1 MILEVF
7 PSYCGGRILKGLWV
21 DSTTKDEDTINR
33 SLRFFKGLP
42 NFDPN
47 RFPVSGDR
55 FYQFAPK
62 DLVNFQKLLKF
73 MISMMPTVGVI
84 FAVTNPQQNN
94 TCIVKHLDSTGF
106 KAIGKYSKLGTDYAL
121 CTSWVGDYHKDIKP
135 ILDKIDIGD
144 ITF

>member
-33 SLRFFKGLP
+33 SLRFFKELP
-42 NFDPN
+42 NFNPDYFPASGNHYYLYAPN
-47 RFPVSGDR
+47 
-55 FYQFAPK
+55 

-73 MISMMPTVGVI
+73 MISMMPTVGGI
-84 FAVTNPQQNN
+84 FAVTNSQQNN
-94 TCIVKHLDSTGF
+94 TKIVKHLDSTGF
-106 KAIGKYSKLGTDYAL
+106 EAIGKYSKLGTDYAL